1 MMQKLSDQTN
11 AINWFQIPV
20 LETSRAKKFYETI
33 LDIEMRT
40 QNIPEIDE
48 ELTFFPFQPGVARA
62 TSGKVSG
69 ALAKNKRSKPSMD
82 GITVYLNA
90 NPAIQAVIDRIE
102 PAGGKILLPK
112 TKIIAGYFSVFIDTE
127 GNRIGLHAEA

>member
-1 MMQKLSDQTN
+1 MQRLIEQTN

-20 LETSRAKKFYETI
+20 LETTRAKKFYETI
-33 LDIEMRT
+33 LDIEMKT
-40 QNIPEIDE
+40 QNIPEMDE
-48 ELTFFPFQPGVARA
+48 ELTFFPFEPGVIRA
-62 TSGKVSG
+62 TSGRVSG

-90 NPAIQAVIDRIE
+90 NPAIQTVIDKIE

-112 TKIIAGYFSVFIDTE
+112 TKINAGYFSVFIDTE
-127 GNRIGLHAEA
+127 GNRVGLHAEA